1 MRTFISALAAASG
14 FVVLHC
20 ATQRALWILFLSA
33 FVLASG
39 CGYEIGIMPPIRC
52 NRVNGWGIAYE
63 SACEQK
69 FEFENDPN
77 WSLQHPET
85 EMYW

>member
-1 MRTFISALAAASG
+1 MRRVLLTLLCGLFVILAA
-14 FVVLHC
+14 
-20 ATQRALWILFLSA
+20 WLS
-33 FVLASG
+33 SG

-69 FEFENDPN
+69 YDFQNDPS

-85 EMYW
+85 ELYW